1 MQFDLEINLSGK
13 IPSEMWVTLRYKL
26 LTPLTLLSLLL
37 LLTLCTRLTQP
48 TLLTLLIHRFGAK
61 GLTTSPAEVCG
72 DLQKKT
78 RGRLAEQ
85 LKKWELAEL
94 DWWGLGDVQ
103 DWRRNPPRNRLHS

>member
-1 MQFDLEINLSGK
+1 MHFVLEINLSGK
-13 IPSEMWVTLRYKL
+13 IPSEMKVALRYKL

-37 LLTLCTRLTQP
+37 LVTLC

-61 GLTTSPAEVCG
+61 GLKTSPAEGCG
-72 DLQKKT
+72 DSQKKT

-94 DWWGLGDVQ
+94 D
-103 DWRRNPPRNRLHS
+103 

>member
-1 MQFDLEINLSGK
+1 MHFVLEINLSGK

-48 TLLTLLIHRFGAK
+48 TLVTLLIHRFGAK
-61 GLTTSPAEVCG
+61 KGLKTSPAEVCA

-94 DWWGLGDVQ
+94 D
-103 DWRRNPPRNRLHS
+103 